1 MAFLY
6 AYSMKVYQFKA
17 NESEIRPYSLCMKNI
32 SKGFTVDNKKKTKQI
47 RV

>member
-32 SKGFTVDNKKKTKQI
+32 SKGLTVNMKKTKQI